1 MRFLVLILGCLALAQ
16 CATSEDDRFR
26 VGQSEDAFVII
37 GVAETAT
44 NREGRYTVLWRKLD
58 STGAFTEPS
67 GRTAFEA
74 ETNVR
79 RTARVRG
86 VPGEFEMRRIEPGVY
101 ALDSVFAVIRERRVD
116 YVANGVVRGPQRPA
130 FEVRPGEA
138 IYLGIWQVDIED
150 AAAVVRPWRLSE
162 ADLRLVLNDSNDVRG
177 QVRMRQTHTREVACE
192 PRRLNSRSRRQV
204 C

>member
-1 MRFLVLILGCLALAQ
+1 MRFSFLILACLALAQ
-16 CATSEDDRFR
+16 CATSEDDLFQ

-37 GVAETAT
+37 GVAEAAA
-44 NREGRYTVLWRKLD
+44 NREGRYTVLWRRLD

-79 RTARVRG
+79 RTVRVRG
-86 VPGEFEMRRIEPGVY
+86 VPGEFETRRIEPGVY

-116 YVANGVVRGPQRPA
+116 YVANGVVHGPARPA

-138 IYLGIWQVDIED
+138 VYLGIWQVDIED
-150 AAAVVRPWRLSE
+150 ANAVVRPWRLSE
-162 ADLRLVLNDSNDVRG
+162 TDLRLVLDNSDEVRG
-177 QVRMRQTHTREVACE
+177 RVRVRQTHTREVACE